1 MKMNKKQLIGRRIK
15 ELRKSK
21 GLSQEELAEKA
32 DTSPNYLSRMERG
45 TENPTLDMLIKLSN
59 AFEVEMWEMFDFG
72 HVTNQKELKQAIQ
85 SFAKI
90 SNEPTLRLALKIIRA
105 VSR

>member
-1 MKMNKKQLIGRRIK
+1 MNEKKLIGLRIK

-32 DTSPNYLSRMERG
+32 ETSQNYLSRIECG
-45 TENPTLDMLIKLSN
+45 KENPTLDMLIKLSH
-59 AFEVEMWEMFDFG
+59 ALEVEMWEMFDFG
-72 HVTNQKELKQAIQ
+72 HVLSRKELKETVQ
-85 SFAKI
+85 SFAKTTD
-90 SNEPTLRLALKIIRA
+90 EPTLRLAFKIIRA

>member
-1 MKMNKKQLIGRRIK
+1 MDEKQLIGRRIK

-21 GLSQEELAEKA
+21 GLSQEQLAEKA
-32 DTSPNYLSRMERG
+32 ETSPNYLSRMERG

-59 AFEVEMWEMFDFG
+59 ALEVEMWEMFDFG
-72 HVTNQKELKQAIQ
+72 HVANQKELKDAIQ
-85 SFAKI
+85 AFSKFAD
-90 SNEPTLRLALKIIRA
+90 EPALRLALKIIRA